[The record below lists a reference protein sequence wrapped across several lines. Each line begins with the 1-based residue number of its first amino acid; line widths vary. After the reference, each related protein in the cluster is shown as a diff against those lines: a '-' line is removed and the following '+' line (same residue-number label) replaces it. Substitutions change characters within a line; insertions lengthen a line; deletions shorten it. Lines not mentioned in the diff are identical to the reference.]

1 MLVKVDCSMK
11 GHLESFFE
19 FVKNRA
25 QAPEHKPNADIIAD
39 FVESFLVI
47 EMKRLEAKDETY
59 EEGIE
64 FSEDLILGPLK
75 EAKRKMDDI
84 FNDFLKNRG
93 TPTPVAPPT
102 ATPPAG
108 FGAGKSLSTPAVA
121 KPRSGNG
128 HKKEKIRSL
137 LDSEK
142 DHIRTQFSLVNGQ
155 IADDACVGIKG
166 NPQIGAEI
174 SIFQVTGFVTYLHKQ
189 VAMGKLILNDIN
201 KYLEF
206 LQGHRDLWAR
216 YNSPKYQAMRAGLPV
231 PAVAIP
237 AVAPVSTIP
246 KFTSFPKR

>member
-11 GHLESFFE
+11 AHLESFFE

-25 QAPEHKPNADIIAD
+25 QAPEHKLNADIIAN
-39 FVESFLVI
+39 FVEEFMVV

-93 TPTPVAPPT
+93 TPATPAPASKPATAPPS
-102 ATPPAG
+102 G
-108 FGAGKSLSTPAVA
+108 PAVA

-142 DHIRTQFSLVNGQ
+142 DHIRSCFCGHNGQ
-155 IADDACVGIKG
+155 IEDDVCVAIK
-166 NPQIGAEI
+166 QDQAIGTEVG
-174 SIFQVTGFVTYLHKQ
+174 IFQVTGFVTYLHNQ
-189 VAMGKLILNDIN
+189 VAMGKLILKDIN

-216 YNSPKYQAMRAGLPV
+216 YNSPKYQAMRAAM
-231 PAVAIP
+231 PAAAIP
-237 AVAPVSTIP
+237 AAVAPPANTVP